1 MNRLSSNKI
10 FFAVLILFMTISIV
24 ECSDRSSHRH
34 RSGQSQEEKDKERY
48 YKPFVIIGGAIFLSI
63 APILGRFVYSIV
75 TDPLVPLLLVE
86 VNKRGKEMIV
96 YRFGT
101 LGQPDTQHDRAG
113 HKQKVTE

>member
-10 FFAVLILFMTISIV
+10 FLAVLLLFMTIPII
-24 ECSDRSSHRH
+24 ECSDRSSHRHH

-48 YKPFVIIGGAIFLSI
+48 YKPFIIIGGAIILSI
-63 APILGRFVYSIV
+63 APILGRFLYSIF

-101 LGQPDTQHDRAG
+101 LGQPTHNMIERAINR
-113 HKQKVTE
+113 K

>member
-1 MNRLSSNKI
+1 MNRLSTNKM
-10 FFAVLILFMTISIV
+10 FLAVLILFMTCSII
-24 ECSDRSSHRH
+24 ECRSSHRH

-63 APILGRFVYSIV
+63 APILGRFVYSLF

-86 VNKRGKEMIV
+86 FNKHGKDMIV

-101 LGQPDTQHDRAG
+101 LGQQDTNELAIHR
-113 HKQKVTE
+113 K

>member
-10 FFAVLILFMTISIV
+10 FLAVLSLFMTISIV
-24 ECSDRSSHRH
+24 ECNDRSSHRH
-34 RSGQSQEEKDKERY
+34 PSGQSQEEKDKERY
-48 YKPFVIIGGAIFLSI
+48 YKPFVIIGGAIILSI
-63 APILGRFVYSIV
+63 APILGRFLYSIF

-101 LGQPDTQHDRAG
+101 LGATQHDRAG
-113 HKQKVTE
+113 HINRK